1 MNPADYGISVYS
13 PEAAVALGAEELL
26 YKVGKEALHAE
37 GEVTK
42 EYLAMLS
49 LYAVNYVLKHSCEDT
64 LPNKFALITQEYFDP
79 DNMSDALVKYLT
91 DLLAK

>member
-13 PEAAVALGAEELL
+13 PEATVAIGAEKLL
-26 YKVGKEALHAE
+26 YKVGKKALHAE
-37 GEVTK
+37 GKITK

-49 LYAVNYVLKHSCEDT
+49 LYAVNYVLEHSREGT
-64 LPNKFALITQEYFDP
+64 MPNKFALISQEYFDP
-79 DNMSDALVKYLT
+79 DNMSDALVKNLT